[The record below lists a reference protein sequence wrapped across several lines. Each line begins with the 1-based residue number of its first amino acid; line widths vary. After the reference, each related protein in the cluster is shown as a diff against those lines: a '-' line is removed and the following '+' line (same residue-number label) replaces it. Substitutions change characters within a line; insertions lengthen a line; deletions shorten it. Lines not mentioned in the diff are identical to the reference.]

1 MLLILFIVLAAIIV
15 TPLLMALILPKEFVI
30 ISEIEID
37 RPLDE
42 VFEFVTHLKNQEKY
56 SKWVMADPH
65 IKMDYRGKDGT
76 VGFIAAWKS
85 NVKNVGEGEQEITKI
100 TEDQGYD
107 VEIRFEK
114 PFKGV
119 SHANTR
125 LKALSDYQTEVCTT
139 FVTRTPF
146 PMNAMT
152 AVMKNTL
159 LRDMDENS
167 AKLKRVLE
175 TAADS
180 SAANKKK

>member
-1 MLLILFIVLAAIIV
+1 MLLILFIFLTAVIV
-15 TPLLMALILPKEFVI
+15 TPLIMALILPKESVV

-42 VFEFVTHLKNQEKY
+42 VYEFVTHLKNQELY
-56 SKWVMADPH
+56 SKWVMTDPK

-85 NVKNVGEGEQEITKI
+85 EMKNVGEGEQEITKI
-100 TEDQGYD
+100 IEDQGYD

-114 PFKGV
+114 PIKGV

-125 LKALSDYQTEVCTT
+125 LKALSDYQTQVSTT
-139 FVTRTPF
+139 FVTRTAF

-152 AVMKNTL
+152 AMMKNTL
-159 LRDMDENS
+159 LKDMDETS

-175 TAADS
+175 KEKLKT
-180 SAANKKK
+180 KK